1 MNRRDLKEN
10 KMAERFEG
18 KVALVTGAGRNVGAE
33 TARRFADEGATVAVV
48 DLDEERGRR
57 TVSEIE
63 QKHPGAARYFRCDV
77 SNAEDVQALV
87 GDVVQELGGIDVL
100 VNNVA
105 ITDRGA
111 TVLDLEE
118 DVWHRVLDVTLKS
131 VFLCSKFVGRQ
142 MAEAGQGGA
151 IINIG
156 STSGF
161 HGRPNALVYGVAKAG
176 VLNMSRSMANQLG
189 THGIRVNTVIPNK
202 VGSPVGEEVEPEGR
216 KRENLLGR
224 GGQPAD
230 IAAAV
235 TFLASEDAG
244 FVTATDLLVDG
255 GFFHGVR

>member
-1 MNRRDLKEN
+1 
-10 KMAERFEG
+10 MAERFDG
-18 KVALVTGAGRNVGAE
+18 KVVLVTGAGRNVGAE
-33 TARRFADEGATVAVV
+33 TARRFADEGAKVAVV

-63 QKHPGAARYFRCDV
+63 AEHPGAAAYFRCDV
-77 SNAEDVQALV
+77 SNSEDVQTLV
-87 GDVVQELGGIDVL
+87 ADVVTQLGGIHVL

-131 VFLCSKFVGRQ
+131 VFLCSKHVGRR
-142 MAEAGQGGA
+142 MVEAGRGGA

-189 THGIRVNTVIPNK
+189 PYGIRVNTVIPNK
-202 VGSPVGEEVEPEGR
+202 VGSPVGEDIEPEGR

-224 GGQPAD
+224 GGRPAD

-235 TFLASEDAG
+235 TFLASEEAS
-244 FVTATDLLVDG
+244 FITAADLLVDG
-255 GFFHGVR
+255 GFFHGQR